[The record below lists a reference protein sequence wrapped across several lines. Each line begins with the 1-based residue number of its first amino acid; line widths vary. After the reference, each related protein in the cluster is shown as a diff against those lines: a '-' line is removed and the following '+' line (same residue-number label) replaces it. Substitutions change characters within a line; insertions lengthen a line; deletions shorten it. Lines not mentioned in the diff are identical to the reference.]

1 MSDNLYPSS
10 SFNNLAPSYSEGTP
24 LNVAVALPRAEE
36 MKPVLVEPDI
46 ATSADSYQNIS
57 VPTYYAAVPTPSSSA
72 GSFYA
77 PVVTITKSGSRCRQV
92 FHFLCVGVCSV
103 VALTFL
109 AMIITTAVIP
119 QAVDDTVP
127 YGLTVRNLYRQT
139 TLNVGTSNNTY
150 DYQKFLRIGIQDIPS
165 AGDFDT
171 ISVCSNS
178 NLNVDSVGRT
188 GLFPI
193 GLNGGLSSYS
203 SLEDDLN
210 VVTIPHCIT
219 GKVATFTVCSET
231 GPYLWISATN
241 TDYND
246 VNASFLLYQ
255 DTCNSGCYCTNELY
269 HYGIIAGI
277 VVISVFALFLL
288 AAVCCVCG
296 CCCCCISAR
305 KKESSTT
312 SYMPIA

>member
-1 MSDNLYPSS
+1 MSDNLYPSN

-24 LNVAVALPRAEE
+24 LVAVALPRAEE
-36 MKPVLVEPDI
+36 MKPVLVEPAI
-46 ATSADSYQNIS
+46 NPTDSYQNIA

-92 FHFLCVGVCSV
+92 FHFLCVGVCTI

-109 AMIITTAVIP
+109 TMIITTGLIP

-127 YGLTVRNLYRQT
+127 TGLTVRNLYRQT
-139 TLNVGTSNNTY
+139 TLQTYTSNNTNS
-150 DYQKFLRIGIQDIPS
+150 YQKYLRIGIQDIPS
-165 AGDFDT
+165 QGYYDT
-171 ISVCSNS
+171 ISVCTNS
-178 NLNVDSVGRT
+178 NLNVESVGRT

-193 GLNGGLSSYS
+193 GINGGLSSYS
-203 SLEDDLN
+203 SIEDELD
-210 VVTIPHCIT
+210 VVPIPHCIT
-219 GKVATFTVCSET
+219 GNVATFTVCSET

-241 TDYND
+241 TDYNEA
-246 VNASFLLYQ
+246 NASFLLYQ
-255 DTCNSGCYCTNELY
+255 DTCVSNCYCTNELY
-269 HYGIIAGI
+269 YYGVIAGI
-277 VVISVFALFLL
+277 VVMSVFGLFLL
-288 AAVCCVCG
+288 GAVCCICG
-296 CCCCCISAR
+296 CCCCCITAR